1 MTPSRSKILKIFL
14 GITPPAIGVILV
26 STYFWIADK
35 FPEYAL
41 GLFANKNDIVT
52 TVLGFSFSML
62 GFLAALITLLFGF
75 SDKEAY
81 KKFNRNGGMGLLLF
95 LYNVT
100 IVCLVITAFL
110 ALFGYSNNKI
120 FVLPFRMMIG
130 SFVVNIIQV
139 FILTFVISNFSKNA
153 SE

>member
-1 MTPSRSKILKIFL
+1 MKTFL
-14 GITPPAIGVILV
+14 GLTPLVIGVILV
-26 STYFWIADK
+26 SGYFWLADK

-41 GLFANKNDIVT
+41 GLFANKKDIVT

-81 KKFNRNGGMGLLLF
+81 KKFNRNGSMSLLLF
-95 LYNVT
+95 LYNLTV
-100 IVCLVITAFL
+100 VCLVITAFL

-120 FVLPFRMMIG
+120 FVLPFRIMIG
-130 SFVVNIIQV
+130 SFIVNIIQV
-139 FILTFVISNFSKNA
+139 LVLTFVISNFSKNA